1 MNEVGMEEEGEA
13 RAVKGCGC
21 EKKEIRI
28 EQGWEEENKQGE
40 QKGEENENI
49 EIGRRTDGGEEEQRR
64 GTKVKRNEDT
74 KTRNNEGSGKRES
87 GRRKRQEEKQREGE
101 NATERFRPVRN
112 LCAWL
117 ERNLDEGRQGKGFRN

>member
-13 RAVKGCGC
+13 RAVKGCGG

-49 EIGRRTDGGEEEQRR
+49 EIGRRTEGGEEEQ
-64 GTKVKRNEDT
+64 KKWNE
-74 KTRNNEGSGKRES
+74 S
-87 GRRKRQEEKQREGE
+87 EKE
-101 NATERFRPVRN
+101 
-112 LCAWL
+112 
-117 ERNLDEGRQGKGFRN
+117 